1 MENKLGK
8 LKNYFNGDELASN
21 VWLTKYAL
29 KDKSGKVLEQT
40 PDDMHE
46 RLASEFARIEEKFG
60 GENALSKEQIFDLIK
75 NFDYIV
81 PQGSPMMGIGNNH
94 VNVSLSN
101 CVVVASPEDN
111 ISSIIDSSK
120 SLANLFKRRRT

>member
-1 MENKLGK
+1 MENKLEK

-81 PQGSPMMGIGNNH
+81 PQGSQ
-94 VNVSLSN
+94 
-101 CVVVASPEDN
+101 
-111 ISSIIDSSK
+111 
-120 SLANLFKRRRT
+120 